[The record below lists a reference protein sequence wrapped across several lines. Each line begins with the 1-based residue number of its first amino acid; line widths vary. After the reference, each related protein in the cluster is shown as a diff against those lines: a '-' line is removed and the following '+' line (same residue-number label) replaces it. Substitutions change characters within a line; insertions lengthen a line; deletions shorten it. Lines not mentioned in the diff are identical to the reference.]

1 MSTIKKILSDSS
13 TTTLSDN
20 NTTDSD
26 ESINSEEK
34 NKLNIKLKQLLN
46 KLEENN
52 NNNNSCF
59 ISLLDNKHTR
69 NLRMVINS
77 DISDSSES
85 EISSI
90 EDVSM
95 VN

>member
-52 NNNNSCF
+52 NNNSCF

>member
-34 NKLNIKLKQLLN
+34 NKLNIKF
-46 KLEENN
+46 
-52 NNNNSCF
+52 SF
-59 ISLLDNKHTR
+59 
-69 NLRMVINS
+69 
-77 DISDSSES
+77 
-85 EISSI
+85 
-90 EDVSM
+90 
-95 VN
+95 

>member
-13 TTTLSDN
+13 TTTLSNN

-46 KLEENN
+46 KLEKKNN
-52 NNNNSCF
+52 NNNTCF
-59 ISLLDNKHTR
+59 ISLLDNKHTI
-69 NLRMVINS
+69 NLRTVINS
-77 DISDSSES
+77 DISESSES